1 MFDRAAFEIE
11 RAEELENALT
21 DKELIKLGR
30 DFLARADI
38 HKYGYYWN
46 WMGLPILQMPE
57 DIALTQEVLWETK
70 PDFVIE
76 AGIAWGGSLA
86 MYAAFQELQGFGQS
100 IGIDVTIPEHNR
112 EAIMSVPVSHR
123 INLIQGSSIDPHV
136 FDMVS
141 SRIAKGSNVLLVLDS
156 NHTHEQVL
164 AELKLWSPLVQKG
177 NYIIVSDTVVEV
189 IPTQTHRPRPWGP
202 GNNPMTGM
210 LEFLET
216 NNRFTANNI
225 YSKRA
230 LTSFNPGGY
239 LECIAEDDK
248 FNAV

>member
-11 RAEELENALT
+11 RAEELEKALA

-30 DFLARADI
+30 DFLARADT

-57 DIALTQEVLWETK
+57 DIALTQEILWETK

-86 MYAAFQELQGFGQS
+86 MYAAFLELQGFGQA

-112 EAIMSVPVSHR
+112 KAIMSVPVSHR
-123 INLIQGSSIDPHV
+123 IELIQGSSIDPKV

-141 SRIAKGSNVLLVLDS
+141 SRITKGSNILLVLDS

-164 AELKLWSPLVQKG
+164 AELKLWSPLLQKG
-177 NYIIVSDTVVEV
+177 NYIIVSDTIVEV
-189 IPTQTHRPRPWGP
+189 IPTQTLRPRPWGH

-210 LEFLET
+210 LEFLRG
-216 NNRFTANNI
+216 NNRFSAENV

-230 LTSFNPGGY
+230 FSSFNPGGY
-239 LECIAEDDK
+239 LECT
-248 FNAV
+248 F

>member
-1 MFDRAAFEIE
+1 VFDREAFEIE
-11 RAEELENALT
+11 RAKELENALA
-21 DKELIKLGR
+21 DKELITLGR
-30 DFLARADI
+30 DFLARADT

-57 DIALTQEVLWETK
+57 DIALTQEILWETK

-86 MYAAFQELQGFGQS
+86 MYAAFQELQGFGKV

-112 EAIMSVPVSHR
+112 DAIMSVPVSHR
-123 INLIQGSSIDPHV
+123 IELIQGSSIDPEV
-136 FDMVS
+136 FKIIS
-141 SRIAKGSNVLLVLDS
+141 SKIPAGSNILLVLDS

-164 AELKLWSPLVQKG
+164 AELKLWSPLLQKG
-177 NYIIVSDTVVEV
+177 NYIIVSDTIVEV
-189 IPTQTHRPRPWGP
+189 IPTQTHRPRPWGH

-210 LEFLET
+210 LEFLGE
-216 NNRFTANNI
+216 NNRFSAENV

-230 LTSFNPGGY
+230 FSSFNPGGY
-239 LECIAEDDK
+239 LECIS
-248 FNAV
+248 

>member
-1 MFDRAAFEIE
+1 MFDREAFEIE
-11 RAEELENALT
+11 RAKELENALA
-21 DKELIKLGR
+21 DKELIALGR
-30 DFLARADI
+30 NFLARADT

-57 DIALTQEVLWETK
+57 DIALTQEILWETK

-86 MYAAFQELQGFGQS
+86 MYAAFQELQGFGKV

-123 INLIQGSSIDPHV
+123 IELIQGSSIDPEV
-136 FDMVS
+136 FKNIS
-141 SRIAKGSNVLLVLDS
+141 SKIPAGANILLVLDS

-164 AELKLWSPLVQKG
+164 AELKLWSPLLQKG
-177 NYIIVSDTVVEV
+177 NYIIVSDTIVEV
-189 IPTQTHRPRPWGP
+189 IPTQTHRPRPWGH

-210 LEFLET
+210 LEFLKE
-216 NNRFTANNI
+216 NNRFSVENV
-225 YSKRA
+225 YSKR
-230 LTSFNPGGY
+230 TFSSFNPGGY
-239 LECIAEDDK
+239 LECIA
-248 FNAV
+248 

>member
-1 MFDRAAFEIE
+1 MFDREAFEIE
-11 RAEELENALT
+11 RAKELENALA
-21 DKELIKLGR
+21 DKELIALGR
-30 DFLARADI
+30 DFLARADT

-57 DIALTQEVLWETK
+57 DIALTQEILWETK

-86 MYAAFQELQGFGQS
+86 MYAAFQELQGFGKV

-123 INLIQGSSIDPHV
+123 IELIQGSSIDPEV
-136 FDMVS
+136 FKIIS
-141 SRIAKGSNVLLVLDS
+141 SKIPAGSNILLVLDS

-164 AELKLWSPLVQKG
+164 AELKLWSPLLQKG
-177 NYIIVSDTVVEV
+177 NYIIVSDTIVEV
-189 IPTQTHRPRPWGP
+189 IPTQIHRPRPWGH

-210 LEFLET
+210 LEFLRE
-216 NNRFTANNI
+216 NNCFSAENV
-225 YSKRA
+225 YSKR
-230 LTSFNPGGY
+230 TFSSFNPSGY
-239 LECIAEDDK
+239 LECIA
-248 FNAV
+248 